1 MLSLRFFV
9 HGAQPLLTA
18 GFWLAAAALSAA
30 EPKIAPPPAGE
41 AVRVPVSR
49 DLWIS
54 SVDSEV
60 DGNNGGSPK
69 LKFKSY
75 QEFSLVDFDPA
86 PFRGRIVLGATLHLR
101 LAGEERLHRMTVG
114 GVAGEWVEGTSSG
127 YQPQAGSSS
136 FRWRKHPDVPWSRR
150 SDGGGDVT
158 SAIFGQSGQPWAS
171 VDAVPPDAEG
181 WQRIA
186 VDTRV
191 LKARIAGVSQGFVVF
206 DDTGSEWRRDG
217 EKYTSR
223 HFPNRFVHSREA
235 GRQRAPYWTVY
246 LGGEDKEP
254 PPAIDAIQI
263 EPQQADVRETF
274 VRCKTPVDRGGAG
287 VVGFLVEDDDRPRRQ
302 DRPRDQE
309 WVPAGPPGGEVRV
322 EVPQMSI
329 GFPRWAPDAVRG
341 RRTSAKLTI
350 RAVDGAGNV
359 SAPYQQEVKLHFH
372 RGSPGLAS
380 PADLAGP
387 DAVAAVRPWPKAGG
401 TSIAVIDPLDK
412 VDLRTGKLL
421 PPQGPGYW
429 TRNHLWNA
437 SDRTI
442 RLSGARRENVAFQIA
457 LTPSPIRLTAEL
469 HFPTLADK
477 PRTRIWQYEFVPGK
491 GGVWADPL
499 VPFARGAPASA
510 AGPEGTWSFLLCE
523 LDLPAKLPPGK
534 HKGELTL
541 VVDREVIS
549 CPVELEA
556 FDFEIPSQ
564 LSFLPEMNC
573 YDLPEDERSYY
584 RLAQENRT
592 VLNRLPYHQNGR
604 VEEGCAP
611 KVAGEGFD
619 WTAWDR
625 RFGPL
630 LDGSLFADLPRG
642 AVPVE
647 CLYLPIHENWPVPI
661 EPNFNGDDWAHRA
674 FTPEYRRRIVQA
686 SQGFA
691 EHLSALKAERTLFHF
706 FLNGK
711 NDFKRQGWFRG
722 SSPWLLDEP
731 ASFQDFLALRWY
743 GEAFLEGTAAAK
755 PTARLVYRADVSRP
769 QWQRDSLD
777 GLLDY
782 NVVAGGPNRAYGSL
796 VRQRKAREG
805 QVVVEY
811 GTANPLEANNQQAVG
826 WSLAAWS
833 RGADGV
839 LPWQTIGKDKSW
851 TEADPLS
858 LFYPKGEK
866 SPLGPVPSIRLKGF
880 LRGQQD
886 VEYIELWRA
895 IHQSPREELAADLA
909 FMLEGAETHRTARLA
924 VGEDAGSAVFETLS
938 PTTMAT
944 FRLALGRAIS
954 RLAPIAKPQ
963 PVVERLRTRTRV
975 VPLDWEVSPAV
986 GERPDQGRTG
996 HYHPVPTK

>member
-1 MLSLRFFV
+1 MPRPCFSAASSMGCFVAGLILS
-9 HGAQPLLTA
+9 
-18 GFWLAAAALSAA
+18 AAAASGLSAA
-30 EPKIAPPPAGE
+30 EPKIAPRPAGE

-54 SVDSEV
+54 SVDQEV

-114 GVAGEWVEGTSSG
+114 GVAGEWVEGTGSG
-127 YQPQAGSSS
+127 YQSQEGSST
-136 FRWRKHPDVPWSRR
+136 FRSRR
-150 SDGGGDVT
+150 HPAVRWGADGGDVT
-158 SAIFGQSGQPWAS
+158 SAIFGQAGQPWAS
-171 VDAVPPDAEG
+171 VDAVPPDADG

-186 VDTRV
+186 VDPRV
-191 LKARIAGVSQGFVVF
+191 LKARIAGLSQGFAVF

-223 HFPNRFVHSREA
+223 HFPNRFVHSRESN
-235 GRQRAPYWTVY
+235 RQRAPYWTVY
-246 LGGEDKEP
+246 LGGEDKQ
-254 PPAIDAIQI
+254 PPAAVAAIEIVPAASPSDDAFASWKT
-263 EPQQADVRETF
+263 PADVGESGTVGFF
-274 VRCKTPVDRGGAG
+274 VNDSGQEVDRAWIPAAG
-287 VVGFLVEDDDRPRRQ
+287 T
-302 DRPRDQE
+302 
-309 WVPAGPPGGEVRV
+309 PG
-322 EVPQMSI
+322 S
-329 GFPRWAPDAVRG
+329 AVRMILPATAVRPG
-341 RRTSAKLTI
+341 PADDPKFLRAAATLTI

-359 SAPYQQEVKLHFH
+359 SAPFTQSVKLPKPMEAPPLPVPTPFVPLD
-372 RGSPGLAS
+372 GAAAS
-380 PADLAGP
+380 A
-387 DAVAAVRPWPKAGG
+387 PWPKAGG
-401 TSIAVIDPLDK
+401 TSIAAIDPLDK
-412 VDLRTGKLL
+412 VDLRTGALVPK
-421 PPQGPGYW
+421 QGAGYW
-429 TRNHLWNA
+429 LKNHLWDA
-437 SDRTI
+437 KARTI
-442 RLSGARRENVAFQIA
+442 RLAGARRERVAFQLAITPAPKAVAADLKFTA
-457 LTPSPIRLTAEL
+457 LAER
-469 HFPTLADK
+469 
-477 PRTRIWQYEFVPGK
+477 PRVRFHQYEFVPGK

-499 VPFARGAPASA
+499 LPFVGGEPASA
-510 AGPEGTWSFLLCE
+510 PGKDASTWAFLLCE
-523 LDLPAKLPPGK
+523 LDLAADMPPGNHIGELLLTLNGEKLP
-534 HKGELTL
+534 LRL
-541 VVDREVIS
+541 
-549 CPVELEA
+549 ELEA
-556 FDFEIPSQ
+556 FDFEMPPQ

-573 YDLPEDERSYY
+573 YDLPADERSYY

-611 KVAGEGFD
+611 KTAGEGFD
-619 WTAWDR
+619 WKGWDQ

-661 EPNFNGDDWAHRA
+661 EPAYNGDDWANRA

-686 SQGFA
+686 SKSFA
-691 EHLSALKAERTLFHF
+691 EHLSSLKAERTLFHF

-731 ASFQDFLALRWY
+731 ASFQDFYALRWF
-743 GEAFLEGTAAAK
+743 GEAFLEGAAAAK
-755 PTARLVYRADVSRP
+755 PSARMVFRADVSRP

-777 GLLDY
+777 DLLDY
-782 NVVAGGPNRAYGSL
+782 NVVAGGPNRVYGKL
-796 VRQRKAREG
+796 VAQRKAREG

-826 WSLAAWS
+826 WSLAAWI

-866 SPLGPVPSIRLKGF
+866 SPQGPAPSIRLKGF

-886 VEYIELWRA
+886 VEYVELWRA
-895 IHQSPREELAADLA
+895 HFGIPRERLAHELASVLN
-909 FMLEGAETHRTARLA
+909 LEETHHVARLA
-924 VGEDAGSAVFETLS
+924 VGEDAGSAAFDALS
-938 PTTMAT
+938 PAKLAA
-944 FRLALGRAIS
+944 FRLGLGRALS
-954 RLAPIAKPQ
+954 KLRPTAKPQ
-963 PVVERLRTRTRV
+963 PVVERLRTRTKI
-975 VPLDWEVSPAV
+975 VPLDWEVLPAV
-986 GERPDQGRTG
+986 GERPDQGRAG
-996 HYHPVPTK
+996 HYHPGPAK